1 MSSKEMS
8 YYVILNGNC
17 YFDYQDGKNSDMTG
31 ITRQVFLFPCN
42 TVPQITNLS
51 MPDILKKN
59 TLPIITW
66 VLTCYLDDDFLL
78 GRVPT
83 SNRILA
89 VFSGLFALTFLTKMS
104 KRKGGQR
111 NSKTPVQ
118 SGLASKRQKVI
129 EGF

>member
-1 MSSKEMS
+1 
-8 YYVILNGNC
+8 
-17 YFDYQDGKNSDMTG
+17 
-31 ITRQVFLFPCN
+31 
-42 TVPQITNLS
+42 